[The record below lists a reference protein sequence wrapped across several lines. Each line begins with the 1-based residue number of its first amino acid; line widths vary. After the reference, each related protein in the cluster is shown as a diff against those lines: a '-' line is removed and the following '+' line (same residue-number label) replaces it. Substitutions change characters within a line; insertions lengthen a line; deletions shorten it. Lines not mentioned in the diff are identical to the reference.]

1 MKLIPMCA
9 LALTL
14 LGAIVSPTIAQDA
27 PEAPPTRIARG
38 ESGRFELPTLPAN
51 KPVYL
56 TITARLDAKA
66 LAGSNWLMRLALNG
80 QPIGA
85 IKTPDEARLKNRP
98 LESPVSSTLSG
109 AAFNAKSGW
118 RLLYAP
124 DFQKTKLPKYYQGD
138 PYVLVLGVSDL
149 AKAGQKNTLEITNTA
164 SERTANA
171 LGTEGDLVVQSVAV
185 SDVADEQAPNAR
197 NARSL
202 DAAATPAV
210 APAPQTPA
218 VTNETKVAT
227 KPAQMPQGQPQRE
240 IEVVKEPLIVARESS
255 ETVEFGTVPQTDTTV
270 LLTIT
275 TRLDAKTLTGSNFM
289 MGLKL
294 NGQEVMAAKTRSAN
308 WLVNRAFD
316 SPVTA
321 TISAPWFG
329 AKAGWRVLYAPDF
342 EGARKLTYYQGDP
355 YTLVLD
361 VTDLVNP
368 AAENRLEIS
377 NTASARSALAA
388 QTVGDLIVQKLTVAT
403 YQGASPMMASA
414 ATVAPFINRG
424 ARAGGPAKYVA
435 QVLPGG
441 GFVVNVGARQW
452 KFDSAFS
459 FPNAG
464 FNRLLAQAAPDKTGQ
479 QSWKVTT
486 QTSPKG
492 GQVTASSP
500 DYQIRR
506 VVRFTPR
513 KIEVADAITNSLKT
527 PLGLIVRDEVS
538 LDGLEAPVVRL
549 AGNSDPATN
558 DYYSPGNPSVHITAP
573 DHTLALL
580 CEDDVFRNQAR
591 LYVSSATANEPSVAG
606 LRTEMLRLA
615 PGETYTLR
623 WSVYPVASQDYF
635 DFVNLVRAD
644 WNANLTAVGAW
655 WWGFNVDAVLAMPL
669 DELRAKLERQGI
681 RYATIGGGWIDRI
694 KDPKRIGFGTGV
706 MDAYWDDYRRRVRE
720 AGDKLRQAVPD
731 LKVLAYYDSQRD
743 TSEGGHERFKDSW
756 LTGPDG
762 AQLSTEWSGQFSLT
776 YSNIAT
782 LDNSYGKA
790 MLQVAD
796 RYLDEMKLDGI
807 YWDEM
812 ENTALGVPLIT
823 YNIPDGHSCLL
834 DPKTYAIQ
842 REVGL
847 TTLLGKAQRLAVVE
861 RVQTRGG
868 IVLGNGPTTN
878 KALLATGIQRMVES
892 HHNDYW
898 SYEGNFQT
906 PLGYISSYTQWEN
919 YVRLFNL
926 AMLPVAIG
934 IDQPHDISRH
944 LFPFTPLELHAGY
957 LLGKER
963 IVATHDGSYGWDEPF
978 RYRLWIYDAEGKV
991 REEIPA
997 WQDGQGRVAVT
1008 VPDGG
1013 AVVME
1018 RALN

>member
-1 MKLIPMCA
+1 MKLITICA
-9 LALTL
+9 LALSLFGVT
-14 LGAIVSPTIAQDA
+14 ASPLRAQDA
-27 PEAPPTRIARG
+27 PETAPTRIARG
-38 ESGRFELPTLPAN
+38 ASRGFELPTLPAD

-56 TITARLDAKA
+56 AITSRLDAKV
-66 LAGSNWLMRLALNG
+66 LSGSNFLMALSLNG
-80 QPIGA
+80 KPVEA
-85 IKTPDEARLKNRP
+85 MKAPDATRLKNRALHAP
-98 LESPVSSTLSG
+98 ITATLKG
-109 AAFNAKSGW
+109 DWFGAKSGW
-118 RLLYAP
+118 RVLYAP
-124 DFQKTKLPKYYQGD
+124 DFEKARAVKYYQGD
-138 PYVLVLGVSDL
+138 PYVLVLDVSDL
-149 AKAGQKNTLEITNTA
+149 VTPGQMNTLEITNTA
-164 SERTANA
+164 TERTATA
-171 LGTEGDLVVQSVAV
+171 VGTAGDLVVQSVAV
-185 SDVADEQAPNAR
+185 SDVPDEKAPNAR
-197 NARSL
+197 NAVAL
-202 DAAATPAV
+202 AAPATPDA
-210 APAPQTPA
+210 APAPKNPP
-218 VTNETKVAT
+218 VTDKTETKAA
-227 KPAQMPQGQPQRE
+227 PLPQG
-240 IEVVKEPLIVARESS
+240 KPLTEMSVGAAPLTIARDASK
-255 ETVEFGTVPQTDTTV
+255 TVEFGTVPQENTTV
-270 LLTIT
+270 LLEIT
-275 TRLDAKTLTGSNFM
+275 SRLDAKTLAGSNFM
-289 MGLKL
+289 LRLTL
-294 NGQEVMAAKTRSAN
+294 NGQEVIAAKTRLAN
-308 WLVNRAFD
+308 RLVNRALD
-316 SPVTA
+316 SPVTP

-329 AKAGWRVLYAPDF
+329 AKAGWRVLYAPDS

-377 NTASARSALAA
+377 NTASARSAQAA
-388 QTVGDLIVQKLTVAT
+388 QTEGDLIVQKLTVAT

-414 ATVAPFINRG
+414 AAVAPFINRG
-424 ARAGGPAKYVA
+424 ARAGGPAKYAA

-464 FNRLLAQAAPDKTGQ
+464 FNRLLAQTAPDKTGQ

-486 QTSPKG
+486 QTSPEG
-492 GQVTASSP
+492 GQVTASST

-538 LDGLEAPVVRL
+538 LDGLEGPVVRL
-549 AGNSDPATN
+549 AGNSDPALN

-580 CEDDVFRNQAR
+580 CEDDVFRSQAR
-591 LYVSSATANEPSVAG
+591 LYVRPASTGEKAVAG

-681 RYATIGGGWIDRI
+681 RYATIGGGWIDRT
-694 KDPKRIGFGTGV
+694 KDPKRIGFGAGV
-706 MDAYWDDYRRRVRE
+706 MDDYWADYRRRVRE
-720 AGDKLRQAVPD
+720 AGDKLRQAAPGI
-731 LKVLAYYDSQRD
+731 KVLAYYDTQRD

-776 YSNIAT
+776 YNTVAT
-782 LDNSYGKA
+782 LGNSYGQA

-796 RYLDEMKLDGI
+796 RYLDEMKLDGL

-812 ENTALGVPLIT
+812 ENTSFGAPLFT
-823 YNIPDGHSCLL
+823 YNMPDGHSCLL

-842 REVGL
+842 REIGL
-847 TTLLGKAQRLAVVE
+847 TTLLGQGHRLAVVDL
-861 RVQTRGG
+861 VQKRGG
-868 IVLGNGPTTN
+868 GVLGNGPTTG
-878 KALLATGIQRMVES
+878 KELLATGIQRMVES
-892 HHNDYW
+892 QHNDHW
-898 SYEGNFQT
+898 SYEGNLQT

-934 IDQPHDISRH
+934 IDQPHDITRH
-944 LFPFTPLELHAGY
+944 LFPFTPLELHSGY

-963 IVATHDGSYGWDEPF
+963 IVTTHDGNYGWDGPF
-978 RYRLWIYDAEGKV
+978 RYRLWVYDDTGKT
-991 REEIPA
+991 REDAPA
-997 WQDGQGRVAVT
+997 WQDATGRVAVT
-1008 VPDGG
+1008 VPAGG
-1013 AVVME
+1013 AAVME
-1018 RALN
+1018 RELN